1 MEADTDNPDALTLD
15 RVPFYGRTLDEYCR
29 VFGLDPLA
37 LSGKR
42 VLDAPAGAAS
52 FTAEARRLGA
62 VTVACDPMFG
72 EPAARLLR
80 QGRKDIAH
88 VIEAVEKVPHL
99 YDWDYYGS
107 LAGLEKA
114 RRKAL
119 AKFNDDY
126 EVGLRSGHYVKAAL
140 PKLPF
145 AGRAFDIVLSGHFLF
160 THTAAMDYEFHL
172 HSLLELRRVALQE
185 ARIYPLAGMDGA
197 PYPHMDRLL
206 ADLTARGLRP
216 TLIETDWEFQK
227 GAGKLLRIM

>member
-1 MEADTDNPDALTLD
+1 MGTDIENPDALTLD

-29 VFGLDPLA
+29 VFCLDALA

-52 FTAEARRLGA
+52 FTVEARRLGA

-80 QGRKDIAH
+80 KGREDIAH

-99 YDWDYYGS
+99 YNWDYYGAP
-107 LAGLEKA
+107 AGLERA
-114 RRKAL
+114 RRTAL
-119 AKFNDDY
+119 AKFHEDY

-140 PKLPF
+140 PTLPF
-145 AGRAFDIVLSGHFLF
+145 AGRSFDIVLSGHFLF
-160 THTAAMDYEFHL
+160 THTAQMDYEFHL

-185 ARIYPLAGMDGA
+185 VRVYPLAGMDGA
-197 PYPHMDRLL
+197 PYPHLDRLL
-206 ADLTARGLRP
+206 AGLKARGLRP